1 MMRSVWLTP
10 GQAWRLRFSVML
22 ALSVVIAVAGLTAD
36 SPALVIGAM
45 LVAPLMSPVLGF
57 SVALSMGWPRHMG
70 RTATTVVAA
79 SAGSVALAWLL
90 ASTLPSSGTLLTHEL
105 VSRTAP
111 TVLDLLVAL
120 AAGAAGAY
128 ATVRD
133 DASAALPGVAVA
145 VALVPPLA
153 AAGVTLQLGQT
164 GLAKGAILLYAANLV
179 AIVLA
184 SVGVL
189 LVSGFVPLPRL
200 NQVRRQVIAGIAA
213 IAAATVALA
222 VVLTGSVRHTVDTA
236 TTLKAVNAEVV
247 RWLGT
252 GTDLAVRGVSVM
264 GTEVVVQLAGSK
276 PPPPTSVLAAA
287 LVQAVGPNASVQVRW
302 SQRTSE
308 TAPKATV
315 PGSTTLA
322 TSGAEALRP
331 AVEAWLAAG
340 SSAGSEIVSLSLTG
354 NKLTVEVGGPVP
366 PPEGGPLATAVAAAR
381 GKPTDVTVRWTPRQ
395 EFAASS
401 GTTSSVAEIGLRARQ
416 AVDAWAQTHPDVTVL
431 GVSVVAGVAT
441 VDLAAETSPPDV
453 EVLTAALRSQ
463 AGVAA
468 VVRLAPLRRLTTGGG

>member
-22 ALSVVIAVAGLTAD
+22 ALSVVIAVAGLMAD

-70 RTATTVVAA
+70 HTAATVVAA

-90 ASTLPSSGTLLTHEL
+90 ASTLPAGGTLLTHEL

-164 GLAKGAILLYAANLV
+164 GLAKGAILLYLVNLA

-184 SVGVL
+184 SVIVL

-200 NQVRRQVIAGIAA
+200 NQVRRRVVAG
-213 IAAATVALA
+213 
-222 VVLTGSVRHTVDTA
+222 TA
-236 TTLKAVNAEVV
+236 
-247 RWLGT
+247 
-252 GTDLAVRGVSVM
+252 
-264 GTEVVVQLAGSK
+264 
-276 PPPPTSVLAAA
+276 
-287 LVQAVGPNASVQVRW
+287 
-302 SQRTSE
+302 
-308 TAPKATV
+308 
-315 PGSTTLA
+315 
-322 TSGAEALRP
+322 
-331 AVEAWLAAG
+331 
-340 SSAGSEIVSLSLTG
+340 
-354 NKLTVEVGGPVP
+354 
-366 PPEGGPLATAVAAAR
+366 AVAAAPRWRRR
-381 GKPTDVTVRWTPRQ
+381 GEGRPT
-395 EFAASS
+395 
-401 GTTSSVAEIGLRARQ
+401 
-416 AVDAWAQTHPDVTVL
+416 
-431 GVSVVAGVAT
+431 
-441 VDLAAETSPPDV
+441 
-453 EVLTAALRSQ
+453 
-463 AGVAA
+463 
-468 VVRLAPLRRLTTGGG
+468 